1 MSNFQRDVFIN
12 EIYDFAKENRNVFF
26 ISADFGAPALDKF
39 RENLPDQFIHSG
51 ISEQHMIDMAAGLAL
66 DGNHVY
72 VYAMAPF
79 ISLRCL
85 EQIKCSLAMMNLPV
99 TVLAVGVGLGYA
111 DAGPTHYLN
120 EDISIMNSIVNLD
133 ISSPSDAISTK
144 FIAEQTIKVPK
155 LRYIRME
162 RNSLENIYSS
172 NFSFNKNGF
181 EKIHQGENICILS
194 YGYMLHKVLE
204 AHERLSKENIN
215 ISVYDVISMK
225 PLSDE
230 LIQDISEYEK
240 IITVEE
246 QTLNGGFGSLI
257 INALSIKGISSKKF
271 KCLGL
276 KEKYYFQNGGREL
289 LLEESGLSTE
299 SIYNTVKNI

>member
-1 MSNFQRDVFIN
+1 
-12 EIYDFAKENRNVFF
+12 
-26 ISADFGAPALDKF
+26 
-39 RENLPDQFIHSG
+39 
-51 ISEQHMIDMAAGLAL
+51 
-66 DGNHVY
+66 
-72 VYAMAPF
+72 
-79 ISLRCL
+79 
-85 EQIKCSLAMMNLPV
+85 
-99 TVLAVGVGLGYA
+99 
-111 DAGPTHYLN
+111 
-120 EDISIMNSIVNLD
+120 
-133 ISSPSDAISTK
+133 
-144 FIAEQTIKVPK
+144 
-155 LRYIRME
+155 
-162 RNSLENIYSS
+162 
-172 NFSFNKNGF
+172 
-181 EKIHQGENICILS
+181 
-194 YGYMLHKVLE
+194 
-204 AHERLSKENIN
+204 
-215 ISVYDVISMK
+215 MK

>member
-1 MSNFQRDVFIN
+1 
-12 EIYDFAKENRNVFF
+12 
-26 ISADFGAPALDKF
+26 
-39 RENLPDQFIHSG
+39 
-51 ISEQHMIDMAAGLAL
+51 MAAGLAL

-172 NFSFNKNGF
+172 NFSLTK
-181 EKIHQGENICILS
+181 
-194 YGYMLHKVLE
+194 MV
-204 AHERLSKENIN
+204 
-215 ISVYDVISMK
+215 
-225 PLSDE
+225 
-230 LIQDISEYEK
+230 
-240 IITVEE
+240 
-246 QTLNGGFGSLI
+246 
-257 INALSIKGISSKKF
+257 SKKF
-271 KCLGL
+271 I
-276 KEKYYFQNGGREL
+276 KEKIFV
-289 LLEESGLSTE
+289 S
-299 SIYNTVKNI
+299 